1 MPILERKIIHDRT
14 TLCSR
19 ILSPRFVLPRH
30 KHAEYEIMLFTGGSG
45 KQFVGEG
52 VCDYKEGDIAMIGS
66 NVPHLH
72 LCNAKLNP
80 TMGLEASA
88 GVALQFHPTIF
99 PMSMEKLPD
108 YLPICGLLQKSQYGI
123 RFYDKNLYEEL
134 LQRFQELERVEHT
147 ARLIHFFQIL
157 ERLCQCKKT
166 NILSNV
172 AYNSSNLLP
181 EVNEPVNRVYAY
193 LFNHF
198 KEKIT
203 LKEIADYVKQNPSA
217 LCRYF
222 KQRTDKNIF
231 QCLAEIRIEHACKLL
246 AYSNLTIAQVA
257 YESGYNYVPHFIM
270 QFEKIVK
277 RTPSEYK
284 SQIDSL

>member
-1 MPILERKIIHDRT
+1 
-14 TLCSR
+14 
-19 ILSPRFVLPRH
+19 
-30 KHAEYEIMLFTGGSG
+30 
-45 KQFVGEG
+45 
-52 VCDYKEGDIAMIGS
+52 MIGS

-108 YLPICGLLQKSQYGI
+108 YLPIYGLLQKSQYGI

-181 EVNEPVNRVYAY
+181 EVNEPVMSAWALSMAPSSV
-193 LFNHF
+193 
-198 KEKIT
+198 
-203 LKEIADYVKQNPSA
+203 LKAETY
-217 LCRYF
+217 RYF
-222 KQRTDKNIF
+222 HP
-231 QCLAEIRIEHACKLL
+231 AEIPKLFHAFLFRNFDGQRPLMCHALFP
-246 AYSNLTIAQVA
+246 
-257 YESGYNYVPHFIM
+257 VPPD
-270 QFEKIVK
+270 V
-277 RTPSEYK
+277 
-284 SQIDSL
+284 

>member
-108 YLPICGLLQKSQYGI
+108 YLPIYGLLQKSQYGI

-147 ARLIHFFQIL
+147 ARLIHFFQIIIRKTKCFDFW
-157 ERLCQCKKT
+157 ERNVLFPKT
-166 NILSNV
+166 
-172 AYNSSNLLP
+172 
-181 EVNEPVNRVYAY
+181 
-193 LFNHF
+193 
-198 KEKIT
+198 
-203 LKEIADYVKQNPSA
+203 
-217 LCRYF
+217 
-222 KQRTDKNIF
+222 
-231 QCLAEIRIEHACKLL
+231 
-246 AYSNLTIAQVA
+246 
-257 YESGYNYVPHFIM
+257 
-270 QFEKIVK
+270 K
-277 RTPSEYK
+277 RSFF
-284 SQIDSL
+284 